1 VSFAILS
8 QQKVLLREV
17 SFRLEAG
24 EALGIVGPSGAGKS
38 TLARHL
44 AGVMQPSRG
53 TVRLDGADLSQWGH
67 DALGDHIGYLPQ
79 DVELFAGTVAE
90 NIARFELDADPAA
103 IIAAAKAAG
112 SHE

>member
-1 VSFAILS
+1 
-8 QQKVLLREV
+8 
-17 SFRLEAG
+17 RLEAG

-79 DVELFAGTVAE
+79 DIELLSDTVAA
-90 NIARFELDADPAA
+90 NIGRFKTNVDQEVIEATRLAGVNEM
-103 IIAAAKAAG
+103 IIRLPPG
-112 SHE
+112 Y